1 MPTQFNPSRAP
12 TFKGM
17 PSRPDS
23 DARAGSFLVKVA
35 SQHDTDPTLHWLP
48 PRAIGVAAAET
59 PVATAEA
66 TMKETRGLESI
77 IVKAGWS
84 LW

>member
-1 MPTQFNPSRAP
+1 MPI
-12 TFKGM
+12 
-17 PSRPDS
+17 RPDS
-23 DARAGSFLVKVA
+23 DARNGSFLVKVA

-48 PRAIGVAAAET
+48 PLATGVAAAET
-59 PVATAEA
+59 PVATAKA
-66 TMKETRGLESI
+66 TTKEMRGLENI